1 VTGGGLGSLHGS
13 RDGKAE
19 ASWWLG
25 NCPASRYQRR
35 LYRHRLCPKS
45 TTSTT
50 RPLTIPTAIHK
61 LHLLFYYPI
70 VVRPCGD
77 SRTDC
82 CYHNRCLLWVAL
94 IPSPPPHRPRP
105 RNFLL
110 DTPQNK
116 RLPSWS
122 EHPLL
127 RVAVA
132 FTRRLRLA
140 TAQSTTSMSRIH
152 LDDLREL
159 PPTSP
164 TSSHH
169 RACHCRAPHA
179 P

>member
-1 VTGGGLGSLHGS
+1 LADCTGHGAAEQKRAGGWEIAQPRDTNVVSIVTACVRS
-13 RDGKAE
+13 R
-19 ASWWLG
+19 
-25 NCPASRYQRR
+25 RR
-35 LYRHRLCPKS
+35 RRHA
-45 TTSTT
+45 
-50 RPLTIPTAIHK
+50 PLTIPTAIHK
-61 LHLLFYYPI
+61 LHLLFYCPI

-82 CYHNRCLLWVAL
+82 CYHNRCLLWVAP

-122 EHPLL
+122 EHPLP
-127 RVAVA
+127 RVTVA

-140 TAQSTTSMSRIH
+140 TVQSTTTMSRIH

-169 RACHCRAPHA
+169 HACHCRAPHA
-179 P
+179 L